1 MTASTTTLT
10 VYTKPNCV
18 QCNATYRALDKAKA
32 KFGVQYDVVDITTD
46 PSARDYAMSLGH
58 LAAPVVVVT
67 APDGSITH
75 WGGYSPDSI
84 KAFVEVWR
92 AEHPQEA
99 KETSAADA
107 GAEEL
112 ATAAA

>member
-1 MTASTTTLT
+1 MTSSTTTLT

-18 QCNATYRALDKAKA
+18 QCNATYRALGKA
-32 KFGVQYDVVDITTD
+32 GVEYDVVDITLD

-67 APDGSITH
+67 APDGRITH

-84 KAFVEVWR
+84 KAFVGVYRE
-92 AEHPQEA
+92 EHPE
-99 KETSAADA
+99 K
-107 GAEEL
+107 
-112 ATAAA
+112 AAAPDEQLADVAA